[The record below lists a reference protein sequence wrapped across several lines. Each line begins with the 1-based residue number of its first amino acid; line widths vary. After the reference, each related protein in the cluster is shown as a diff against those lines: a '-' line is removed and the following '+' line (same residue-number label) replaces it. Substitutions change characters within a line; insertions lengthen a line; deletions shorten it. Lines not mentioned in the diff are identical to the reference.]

1 MDDML
6 NKYLCSAVQFHNAKS
21 KETINVGVILQSDKE
36 LAVYIPLGHKS
47 IKKYLRTYS
56 SDALD
61 YVLEIFINSLR
72 MSKSV
77 SQQKITRT
85 LSVTEPSPC
94 VNYKEISGAIE
105 ELSSVYITLDDEP
118 CISEEVILIPR

>member
-1 MDDML
+1 ML
-6 NKYLCSAVQFHNAKS
+6 NKYLCSVVQFHNAKS
-21 KETINVGVILQSDKE
+21 KETINVGIILQNDKE
-36 LAVYIPLGHKS
+36 IAIYIPLGHSS

-61 YVLEIFINSLR
+61 YIIEIFINALR
-72 MSKSV
+72 LNKSV

-94 VNYKEISGAIE
+94 VNYKDISGAIE
-105 ELSSVYITLDDEP
+105 EFTKAYITLDDEP
-118 CISEEVILIPR
+118 CSPEEVILIPR